1 MWTFDRL
8 WQEDQHRTDPV
19 NILDIGSAYH
29 HFYVINPKSFSIIQ
43 MLFHS
48 RTVYCIFHQNALARQ
63 HKKDRCFFSAH
74 KKEHIILFIYF
85 IFFNIHI
92 YIIYT

>member
-1 MWTFDRL
+1 MWAFDGL

-63 HKKDRCFFSAH
+63 HKKDRCFSAH
-74 KKEHIILFIYF
+74 KNTLFYLF
-85 IFFNIHI
+85 IFFNIQHI
-92 YIIYT
+92 YT